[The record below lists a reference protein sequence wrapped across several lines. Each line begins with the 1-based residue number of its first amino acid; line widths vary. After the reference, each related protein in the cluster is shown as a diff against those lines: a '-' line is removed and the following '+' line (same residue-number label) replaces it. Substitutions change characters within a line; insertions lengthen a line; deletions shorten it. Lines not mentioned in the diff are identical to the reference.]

1 MDRAAVGRYMTTE
14 QGSWMVTRMGSWGK
28 GWGQRDKDNGAGRRS
43 SRGVAGEG
51 KRDEHRAKGVK
62 HLMLEKR
69 RQRKQVTQQC
79 RRTAQRPP
87 VPSPDPVWS
96 AEFPAKTS
104 GHPTR
109 GSQTALG
116 THCLQS
122 RKPLREQRATRCTPA
137 VPGPREGPGQV

>member
-1 MDRAAVGRYMTTE
+1 MELEEDQAE
-14 QGSWMVTRMGSWGK
+14 
-28 GWGQRDKDNGAGRRS
+28 GWQERERGMNTGQRGWWGGRNNT
-43 SRGVAGEG
+43 
-51 KRDEHRAKGVK
+51 
-62 HLMLEKR
+62 MLEKR

-79 RRTAQRPP
+79 RTAQRPP

-137 VPGPREGPGQV
+137 VSGPREGPGQV